1 MLTRMPCCLVPRINL
16 QRASV
21 FPVPRSGYNFSVQP
35 PRNGACPACPEL
47 SRRELSRRELS
58 RMGASVVN
66 PFSCLVLFLVLSL
79 FLLTSPPN
87 SLLPPP
93 LRTSFGT
100 LDSFTPSREDHLLSD
115 KVISL
120 AGRSFTIHH
129 FGFYLAA
136 AIFLFALFFFLWG
149 YLRGRRV
156 SRARSV
162 PRDELSI
169 YLGRMADSLETLQRV
184 ASQFSSTM
192 TAEASRRESS
202 RQEPSAPEYAPQQ
215 DYAQRENAPP
225 AATPVR
231 ERRSIP
237 YSMFG
242 R

>member
-1 MLTRMPCCLVPRINL
+1 M
-16 QRASV
+16 
-21 FPVPRSGYNFSVQP
+21 
-35 PRNGACPACPEL
+35 
-47 SRRELSRRELS
+47 
-58 RMGASVVN
+58 
-66 PFSCLVLFLVLSL
+66 
-79 FLLTSPPN
+79 
-87 SLLPPP
+87 
-93 LRTSFGT
+93 
-100 LDSFTPSREDHLLSD
+100 LSD

-129 FGFYLAA
+129 FGLYLVA

-169 YLGRMADSLETLQRV
+169 YFGRMADSLETLQRV

-225 AATPVR
+225 AAKPVR
-231 ERRSIP
+231 ERHSIP